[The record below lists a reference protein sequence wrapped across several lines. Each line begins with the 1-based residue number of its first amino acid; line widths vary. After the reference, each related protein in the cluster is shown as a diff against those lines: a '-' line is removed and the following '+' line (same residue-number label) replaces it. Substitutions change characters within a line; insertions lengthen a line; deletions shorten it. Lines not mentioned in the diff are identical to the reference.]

1 MALTLACRDT
11 GVECDYVARGETIDE
26 LNAKIAK
33 HGIEVHGLSD
43 EELTDPKMV
52 EMIKSLIKEE

>member
-1 MALTLACRDT
+1 MYFHRPHAQ
-11 GVECDYVARGETIDE
+11 VF
-26 LNAKIAK
+26 NPKIAK
-33 HGIEVHGLSD
+33 HGKEVHGLSD